1 MTRLTKNLSVERN
14 GRQMNG
20 IHKKSALPKTGEI
33 ILAAHDQGEG
43 LFWERYEQQLPLCGF
58 TRNGLV
64 CRKCF
69 KGPCRINPF
78 GDEPSRG
85 ICGADRDQIVMENVF
100 QTTLDG
106 VLETARNLSLLD
118 GGVLADELPDFS
130 SDLPS
135 ETRKRLI
142 EQGLLAVRKT
152 DLFGVQNSYFS
163 HKSYL
168 SNTLKDL
175 TRLGLIQYGLLR
187 EARTIRDRLAGA
199 EVSADKA
206 GLNILV
212 VGQASLGLLEGL
224 RGARHSGDGAVHIL
238 VQGSHA
244 IPGTEVVSD
253 HGDPELALAMNVD
266 ALVVTP
272 NGYLPGLEGLAEKY
286 DIPTVLVDG
295 TKSVDQLVTE
305 TMTRGRRGDYVSGSR
320 VHRTSG
326 FDTKLQE
333 FLHKQK
339 EIKAALKRG
348 TIKGVVVFLGEATV
362 KQAFFERTLTLMES
376 CLDNR
381 IWVLLGGELGAQ
393 GDLLTEEVQKR
404 MGDRFSSV
412 VGSMVIDG
420 LCPPTCF
427 GSLSQIT
434 RVVSFFKDLMEGETF
449 ASAPGMIVFPEFFRA
464 SSWATAVSLLSL
476 GFMVQIGSPLPFWGS
491 AALTEVL
498 LKDWP
503 DLSGG
508 RLLASPAVPD
518 GETQA
523 REILSHLEKTR

>member
-1 MTRLTKNLSVERN
+1 VTRSAKNLSVERN

-20 IHKKSALPKTGEI
+20 IHKKSALPKTAEI

-85 ICGADRDQIVMENVF
+85 VCGADRDQIVMENVF

-118 GGVLADELPDFS
+118 GGILTEELPDIS
-130 SDLPS
+130 SDLPGA
-135 ETRKRLI
+135 TRKRLG
-142 EQGLLAVRKT
+142 EGGLLPVRKT
-152 DLFGVQNSYFS
+152 DLYGVQNSYFS

-187 EARTIRDRLAGA
+187 QTRAIVDRVVEGQ
-199 EVSADKA
+199 
-206 GLNILV
+206 GLTGEKGFNVLV
-212 VGQASLGLLEGL
+212 VGQAPLGLLEGL
-224 RGARHSGDGAVHIL
+224 RGAHHSGDGAVHIL

-244 IPGTEVVSD
+244 IPGADVVAD
-253 HGDPELALAMNVD
+253 HGDPELALAMDVD
-266 ALVVTP
+266 VLVVTP
-272 NGYLPGLEGLAEKY
+272 NGYLPGLEVLAEKY
-286 DIPTVLVDG
+286 DIPTVVVDG

-305 TMTRGRRGDYVSGSR
+305 TLTRGRRGGYVSGSR

-348 TIKGVVVFLGEATV
+348 TIKGVVVLLGEATV
-362 KQAFFERTLTLMES
+362 KQAFFERTLVLMES
-376 CLDNR
+376 CLDNGV
-381 IWVLLGGELGAQ
+381 WVLLGGELGAQ

-404 MGDRFSSV
+404 MGDRFSP
-412 VGSMVIDG
+412 MAIDG
-420 LCPPTCF
+420 LCPPTWF

-476 GFMVQIGSPLPFWGS
+476 GFMVQIGSSLPFWGS
-491 AALTEVL
+491 PALTEVL